1 MHEGHAAAVP
11 DAGELQRHA
20 GGVDG
25 QGAETEDAL
34 PLDESDTV
42 QGDVIVDLPD
52 DAVAEEQEPNE
63 GCAVRAVQSN
73 CGPLL
78 CGLPP

>member
-1 MHEGHAAAVP
+1 MKGKHEGHAAAVHRHQGP
-11 DAGELQRHA
+11 QRHA

-34 PLDESDTV
+34 PLDESDPV

-63 GCAVRAVQSN
+63 GCAVRAVS
-73 CGPLL
+73 L
-78 CGLPP
+78 